1 MEEIDIIAVEGTDF
15 VVVHIVFERK
25 IVGVVV
31 RYLSSKVALV
41 SNEHIFNMALVVI
54 HEFVKPSGF
63 DFFEGLFVGN
73 VEDEDGADDIAVVV
87 LDDGVVE
94 FLSGGVP
101 DIDFDDRSVGDNGEG
116 GTEFDPD
123 GGIFVGVSIG
133 DAREEGGF
141 SDSGVTNED
150 DFI

>member
-15 VVVHIVFERK
+15 VVVHIVFERE

-31 RYLSSKVALV
+31 GYLSSKVALV
-41 SNEHIFNMALVVI
+41 SNEHIFNMALVVF

-63 DFFEGLFVGN
+63 DFIEGLFVGN
-73 VEDEDGADDIAVVV
+73 FKKEDGPDDIPIVVF
-87 LDDGVVE
+87 DDGVVK
-94 FLSGGVP
+94 FLPGGVP
-101 DIDFDDRSVGDNGEG
+101 NVNFDDRSVGNNGEG
-116 GTEFDPD
+116 GSEFNTD
-123 GGIFVGVSIG
+123 GGIFVGWSIG
-133 DAREEGGF
+133 DACEEGGF